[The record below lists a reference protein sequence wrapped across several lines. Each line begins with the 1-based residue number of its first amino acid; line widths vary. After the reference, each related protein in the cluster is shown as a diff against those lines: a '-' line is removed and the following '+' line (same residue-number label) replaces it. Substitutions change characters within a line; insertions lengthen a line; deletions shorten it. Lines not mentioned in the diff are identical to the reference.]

1 MKKMEKQTS
10 LRHLSSVERLALIA
24 REAELSGEEIAH
36 LANRHPNAEL
46 AEHWIENP
54 IGYYSLP
61 LGIADHFVIDGR
73 ARRIPMAVE
82 ETSIIAAVSAAA
94 KWVNQHGTLSTRTDG
109 NLAVGQ
115 IHFPH
120 VRDSERA
127 SEIIHVHSKE
137 LIALANL
144 CVPGLV
150 RRGGGFKE
158 IEVRNLSPSLIVHLY
173 ADTCDAMGANLI
185 NQACESVAPTI
196 EAWLNEKSGLK
207 ILSNLTDRK
216 RVEATITLTGID
228 PELAKRIEE
237 SSLAAERDPYRAA
250 THNKGIMN
258 GIDAVLIATGNDW
271 RAAEAGAHAYAAR
284 GGSYGPLSI
293 WRSLRPGEL
302 IGTLSIPLSIGV
314 VGGVTRTHPAASA
327 CLKIIKAESAAEL
340 ARIVAAVGLVQNLAA
355 LRALSSEGIVRGH
368 MRLHAGNLALGTD
381 ANDEERPLLIAHL
394 RERLD
399 QKNGISL
406 QDAKG
411 ILVTMR
417 AGDDSPVNGIK
428 IAGTH

>member
-1 MKKMEKQTS
+1 MNTHEKSNS
-10 LRHLSSVERLALIA
+10 LRNLSTVDRLDLIA
-24 REAELSGEEIAH
+24 RESKLTGAEIAH
-36 LANRHPNAEL
+36 LAHQHPNSSL

-94 KWVNQHGTLSTRTDG
+94 KWVNQYGQLTTRTQGD
-109 NLAVGQ
+109 LAVGQ

-120 VRDSERA
+120 VLDGEHAKLVIHERRN
-127 SEIIHVHSKE
+127 E
-137 LIALANL
+137 LLDLANL
-144 CVPGLV
+144 SVPGLV
-150 RRGGGFKE
+150 RRGGGFRE
-158 IEVRNLSPSLIVHLY
+158 IEVRRIPPSLVVHLY

-185 NQACESVAPTI
+185 NQACESVAPSLESWI
-196 EAWLNEKSGLK
+196 GEKSGLK

-216 RVEATITLTGID
+216 RVEATIELSGID
-228 PELAKRIEE
+228 SELAKRIEDA
-237 SSLAAERDPYRAA
+237 SLAAERDPYRAA

-284 GGSYGPLSI
+284 GGSYGPLST
-293 WRSLRPGEL
+293 WRSPRCGVLR
-302 IGTLSIPLSIGV
+302 GTLSLPLSVGI

-327 CLKIIKAESAAEL
+327 CLKILQVENAPEL

-368 MRLHAGNLALGTD
+368 MRLHAANLALGTN
-381 ANDEERPLLIAHL
+381 ATEAERPLLIAQL

-399 QKNGISL
+399 LKNRISL
-406 QDAKG
+406 QDAQE
-411 ILVTMR
+411 ILGAMR
-417 AGDDSPVNGIK
+417 AAP
-428 IAGTH
+428 